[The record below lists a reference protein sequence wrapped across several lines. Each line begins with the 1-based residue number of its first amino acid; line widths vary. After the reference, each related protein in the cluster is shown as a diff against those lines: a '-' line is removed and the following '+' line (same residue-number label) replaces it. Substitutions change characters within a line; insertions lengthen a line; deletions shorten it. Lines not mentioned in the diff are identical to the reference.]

1 MIRVISSVEIFISIV
16 AIFFFEQGVLTD
28 SGGVFSRFKDI
39 SAVTVGMGGRR
50 EYWISVLKIAVKLIK
65 IRVCKINRTTQT
77 WSIIKTNRQKHRSIV
92 L

>member
-50 EYWISVLKIAVKLIK
+50 EYWISVLKIVKLIK

-77 WSIIKTNRQKHRSIV
+77 
-92 L
+92 